1 MAHIQQ
7 FRFVNFVKECLPEFF
22 SGRRVLEIGALDING
37 SARTF
42 FSDCDYTGID
52 VAPGKGVDQVAKGE
66 DFAAAANSFDVVI
79 SCECMEHNPQY
90 LKTWLNMLRV
100 LREDGLLLMTCATF
114 GRPQHGTSASDPAAS
129 PLTIGQGQ
137 EYYRNLGHEDFEV
150 VKLSTFF
157 ARHLFEVDHSSKDL
171 YFLGLGAGS
180 TEEQHHRF
188 DTLRTTAARFYAQVA
203 RSGLG

>member
-7 FRFVNFVKECLPEFF
+7 LRFVNFVKECLPDYFV
-22 SGRRVLEIGALDING
+22 GKRVLEIGALDING
-37 SARTF
+37 SVRSF
-42 FSDCDYTGID
+42 FADCDYTGID
-52 VAPGKGVDQVAKGE
+52 VAPGKGVDQVARGE
-66 DFAAAANSFDVVI
+66 DFAAEASAFDVVI
-79 SCECMEHNPQY
+79 SCECMEHNPMY

-114 GRPQHGTSASDPAAS
+114 GRPQHGTSTSDPAAS

-137 EYYRNLGHEDFEV
+137 EYYRNLGQADFEV
-150 VKLSTFF
+150 VQLPHFF

-171 YFLGLGAGS
+171 YFLGIGAAS
-180 TEEQHHRF
+180 SPEQQQRF
-188 DTLRTTAARFYAQVA
+188 DALRETAKRFYEQIA